1 MDTAV
6 LPDLM
11 TRQQAADYLGVT
23 PQALSQMNVRGQ
35 GPRFVRIGRSVR
47 YRRDDLLD
55 WIESR
60 VVDPTLRRPA

>member
-1 MDTAV
+1 MDLTE

-11 TRQQAADYLGVT
+11 TRQQAADYMGVT
-23 PQALSQMNVRGQ
+23 PQALSQMNVRGE

-47 YRRDDLLD
+47 YRRPDIAE

-60 VVDPTLRRPA
+60 VVDPTTLRVS

>member
-1 MDTAV
+1 MTTAV

-35 GPRFVRIGRSVR
+35 GPRFVRIGRSVL
-47 YRRDDLLD
+47 YRRNDLLE

-60 VVDPTLRRPA
+60 VVDPAVRAS